1 MNSTLTKNS
10 KKALDKR
17 SHLTGCRKTKRSLE
31 TIVKVLM
38 VKDLVREEVQKMR
51 LMRRRL

>member
-1 MNSTLTKNS
+1 MNNTLTKS
-10 KKALDKR
+10 LKRAPDKR

>member
-1 MNSTLTKNS
+1 MNNTLIKNL

-31 TIVKVLM
+31 TIAKALM

>member
-1 MNSTLTKNS
+1 MNNTLTKNS

-38 VKDLVREEVQKMR
+38 VKGQAREEVQRMTSMR
-51 LMRRRL
+51 KR